1 MFRPFLT
8 SSYGLLCLRMLTHA
22 HVHCLRMM
30 FVLTHKNNA
39 DEYFY
44 EFEAF
49 VGPIIIII
57 FLNLALVLGSKK

>member
-1 MFRPFLT
+1 
-8 SSYGLLCLRMLTHA
+8 MLTHG

-57 FLNLALVLGSKK
+57 FLNLALVLGCKK